1 MSIGKGDWMSGRP
14 LVFLVGAGPGDPGL
28 MSVRGLECVRAAD
41 VIVHDP
47 RIPKSILKE
56 ARPGTEII
64 DIGRA
69 TTQGMAHEAISY
81 LLADKAREGKQVVR
95 LSWGDSFVFDRGGEE
110 ALYLREQGV
119 PYEIVPGIPAAI
131 AIPAYA
137 GVPLSYQGAGDTI
150 TLVRGYEEG
159 DRTLADIDW
168 KSLASLRGTIVC
180 YAYGHELPKLLT
192 KLVDGGWPTDGQVMV
207 VYNGTLGTQETHT
220 GTATQLLESLRDHT
234 RRTPAMLVAGA
245 VVGFRDH
252 LRWFDTRPLFGKRV
266 LVTRPRG
273 QAAELSERLAA
284 YGAQPIEA
292 PLIRIAPPED
302 RDPLR
307 LAAAQA
313 GTFDWII
320 FTSANAVDA
329 FMAALFES
337 GRDVRALAAPQ
348 LCAVGLATAERLARY
363 SLTVDLV
370 PDEFRAEAVVAAVTA
385 TESVNGRRI
394 LLPRADIG
402 REFIGEQLAAL
413 GAEVTDVIAYR
424 TLLEDGQGPD
434 DPDVYGMLLQNAI
447 DVVTFTSPSAVRN
460 FARLY
465 GAEQVVDLLR
475 NTVVATIGPT
485 TADAAAQLGITVAI
499 QPSASTVPALV
510 DAIAGH
516 YASIQ
521 TTVA

>member
-1 MSIGKGDWMSGRP
+1 MSRVGDWVSGRP
-14 LVFLVGAGPGDPGL
+14 RVFLIGAGPGDPGL

-41 VIVHDP
+41 VIIHDP
-47 RIPKSILKE
+47 RIQKSILKE
-56 ARPGTEII
+56 ARQGAEII

-69 TTQGMAHEAISY
+69 SAQGMAHEAISY
-81 LLADKAREGKQVVR
+81 LLADKAREGKQVAR
-95 LSWGDSFVFDRGGEE
+95 LSWGDSFVFDDGGEE
-110 ALYLREQGV
+110 ALYLKEQRV
-119 PYEIVPGIPAAI
+119 PFEVVPGIPAAI

-137 GVPLSYQGAGDTI
+137 GVPLSYPGAGDTI

-159 DRTLADIDW
+159 DRTLADINW
-168 KSLASLRGTIVC
+168 KSLAALRGTIVC
-180 YAYGHELPKLLT
+180 YAYGHELPKLLS
-192 KLVDGGWPTDGQVMV
+192 KLIDGGWPADGQVMV

-220 GTATQLLESLRDHT
+220 GTASELLEAMRDHT

-245 VVGFRDH
+245 VVGFREH
-252 LRWFDTRPLFGKRV
+252 LRWFDTRPLFGRRV

-273 QAAELSERLAA
+273 QAAELSERLAS

-307 LAAAQA
+307 TAAASA

-320 FTSANAVDA
+320 FTSTNAVDA
-329 FMAALFES
+329 FMVALFES

-348 LCAVGLATAERLARY
+348 LCAVGRATAERLARY

-370 PDEFRAEAVVAAVTA
+370 PDEFNAEAVVAAVTA
-385 TESVNGRRI
+385 SETVSGRRV

-402 REFIGEQLAAL
+402 REVIAEQLRDL
-413 GAEVTDVIAYR
+413 GAEVTEVIAYR

-447 DVVTFTSPSAVRN
+447 EVVTFTSPSAVRN

-465 GAEQVVDLLR
+465 GAEQIVDLLR
-475 NTVVATIGPT
+475 NTIVATIGPT
-485 TADAAAQLGITVAI
+485 TSDVARQLGLTVAV
-499 QPSASTVPALV
+499 QPAVSTIPALV
-510 DAIAGH
+510 EAIAQH
-516 YASIQ
+516 VAAASAA
-521 TTVA
+521 VA

>member
-1 MSIGKGDWMSGRP
+1 MSRADGVGSGQP
-14 LVFLVGAGPGDPGL
+14 LVFLIGAGPGDPGL
-28 MSVRGLECVRAAD
+28 MSVRGLDCVRTAD

-47 RIPKSILKE
+47 RIPKALLEE
-56 ARPGTEII
+56 AKNGAEII
-64 DIGRA
+64 DIGHA
-69 TTQGMAHEAISY
+69 PAQGMAHEAISY
-81 LLADKAREGKQVVR
+81 LLADKAREGKLVAR

-110 ALYLREQGV
+110 ALFLREQGV

-150 TLVRGYEEG
+150 TLVRGYEDE
-159 DRTLADIDW
+159 DRTLAHIDW
-168 KSLASLRGTIVC
+168 KSLAALRGTIVC
-180 YAYGHELPKLLT
+180 YAYGHELPKLLD
-192 KLVDGGWPTDGQVMV
+192 KLIGGGWPVDGQVMV
-207 VYNGTLGTQETHT
+207 VYNGTLGNQETYT
-220 GTATQLLESLRDHT
+220 GTAAELLETLRDQT

-245 VVGFRDH
+245 VVGFREH
-252 LRWFDTRPLFGKRV
+252 LRWFDVRPLFGKRV

-273 QAAELSERLAA
+273 QAAELSDRLAA
-284 YGAQPIEA
+284 YGAQPVQA

-307 LAAAQA
+307 LAAAAA

-329 FMAALFES
+329 FMTALFEG

-348 LCAVGLATAERLARY
+348 LCAVGIATAERLARY

-385 TESVNGRRI
+385 LETVNDRRI

-402 REFIGEQLAAL
+402 REYIGEHLREL
-413 GAEVTDVIAYR
+413 GAEVVEVIAYR
-424 TLLEDGQGPD
+424 TVLEDGQGPN
-434 DPDVYGMLLQNAI
+434 DPDVYGMLLQNQI
-447 DVVTFTSPSAVRN
+447 EVVTFTSPSAVRN

-465 GAEQVVDLLR
+465 GAEQSADLLR
-475 NTVVATIGPT
+475 NTVVATIGPA
-485 TADAAAQLGITVAI
+485 TAEAAEQLGITVTVR
-499 QPSASTVPALV
+499 PTTSTIPALV
-510 DAIAGH
+510 DA
-516 YASIQ
+516 
-521 TTVA
+521 VAAHFATAPAAAL